1 MRFRLRH
8 LLMLVCAA
16 WLPMQASAMS
26 EGELKAAYIYNFAL
40 FAEWPDPSGGVFNLC
55 TLGIDAV
62 VPHLAGLSGK
72 TVRGAELQVRS
83 LAPGDS
89 VRNCR
94 ILYIASSENLRA
106 ALARAGDAHA
116 LTVTDD
122 GLGVASGVMITLQ
135 QEGSRV
141 TFSINTSLT
150 RQANITLSSKLLKL
164 AKIVE

>member
-1 MRFRLRH
+1 MRFRLGYYFM
-8 LLMLVCAA
+8 LMCAGL
-16 WLPMQASAMS
+16 LPMQAYAMS

-40 FAEWPDPSGGVFNLC
+40 FAEWPGASGGVFNLC

-62 VPHLAGLSGK
+62 VPHLAALSGK
-72 TVRGAELQVRS
+72 TVRGAELQARALS
-83 LAPGDS
+83 PGDP

-106 ALARAGDAHA
+106 ALVRASDARA

-122 GLGVASGVMITLQ
+122 GLGVVSGVMITLQ
-135 QEGSRV
+135 QEGNRV
-141 TFSINTSLT
+141 TFSINTSLV